1 MRRLRGDEELKVE
14 VDVSSQ
20 FLYRGCFEIPESS
33 GMDTINTQTLYQ
45 NHSLQ
50 YYLQFIEV
58 ICVVNEVLH
67 HFEVLISLER

>member
-14 VDVSSQ
+14 VDV
-20 FLYRGCFEIPESS
+20 YRGYFEIPESS